1 MKRIFPK
8 HLDNI
13 KNCLFG
19 YILLIKEHPKSGN
32 MEKIVSDIIITLHS
46 ENKKDTFLLEAQISD
61 DLEINPQGV
70 GEKRY

>member
-1 MKRIFPK
+1 M
-8 HLDNI
+8 
-13 KNCLFG
+13 
-19 YILLIKEHPKSGN
+19 LIKEHPKSGN